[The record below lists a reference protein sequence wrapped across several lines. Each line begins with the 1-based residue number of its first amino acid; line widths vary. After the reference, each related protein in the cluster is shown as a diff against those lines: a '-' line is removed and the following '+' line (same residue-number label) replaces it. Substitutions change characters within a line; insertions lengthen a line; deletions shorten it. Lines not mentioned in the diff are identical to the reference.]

1 MPFVLRLYEDVLASG
16 EVAELAEALPRAIYV
31 TAGAFQVTAAS
42 GSGVVEQDNGH
53 VSLGPTRIE
62 GGAGGACLWRFEIAP
77 AGSGAALPV
86 SSSHIKLEA
95 PIFDHDVSTTH
106 LLRLD
111 SVAFPPGG
119 CALLHTHQGP
129 GIRCLIEGTIR
140 IDCEGHSSAHGPG
153 SPWFE
158 AGPEPVFALAAEHM
172 PSRFIR
178 AMVLPKELAGQSSIR
193 YVNEEDKA
201 KPKSQTYR
209 VFGEKLL
216 SG

>member
-1 MPFVLRLYEDVLASG
+1 MAFELRIYEDVLIAK
-16 EVAELAEALPRAIYV
+16 EVAADDGPVPSAIFVAAGDVTLGETVLGHDDGIVTTGVRRLAAGEA
-31 TAGAFQVTAAS
+31 
-42 GSGVVEQDNGH
+42 
-53 VSLGPTRIE
+53 
-62 GGAGGACLWRFEIAP
+62 GACLWRWEVVDAASSARNLSSRSCLRLSAP
-77 AGSGAALPV
+77 LATVQA
-86 SSSHIKLEA
+86 IE
-95 PIFDHDVSTTH
+95 DH

-111 SVAFPPGG
+111 SVAFPAGG
-119 CALLHTHQGP
+119 CAYLHTHQGP

-140 IDCEGHSSAHGPG
+140 IDAEGHSASYGPG

-158 AGPEPVFALAAEHM
+158 AGPEPVFAQADPTV

-178 AMVLPKELAGQSSIR
+178 VSVLPKDLVGQSSIR

-209 VFGEKLL
+209 VFSESVL